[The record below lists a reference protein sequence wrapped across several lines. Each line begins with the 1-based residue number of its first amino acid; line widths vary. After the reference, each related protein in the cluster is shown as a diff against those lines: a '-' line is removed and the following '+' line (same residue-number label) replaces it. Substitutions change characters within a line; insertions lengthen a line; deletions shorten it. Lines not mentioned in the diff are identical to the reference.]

1 MTDAKKTKAEL
12 KAEAHA
18 HAMELWREYKSTGDK
33 QVREEIIL
41 HYFPLVKY
49 VAGRLKTTL
58 PATVEQNDLVS
69 YGVFGL
75 IDAIEKFDLER
86 TIKFETYAIN
96 RIRGAMIDELRSID
110 WIPRSVRSQVRDVDR
125 ARVALETE
133 LHRQP
138 TTQELA
144 DHMGVTLE
152 EVQAAN
158 GQASMV
164 NVSALEDL
172 IGTDQGALSL
182 VDTLEG
188 NRSSDPTSTSEVEEI
203 KEMLASALAGLSERD
218 KTVAALY
225 YYESLTLAQIG
236 KVLGVTESRI
246 CQMHTKMVMQVR
258 ERLGDALAG

>member
-1 MTDAKKTKAEL
+1 MDDAKKTKAEI
-12 KAEAHA
+12 KAEKHA
-18 HAMELWREYKSTGDK
+18 HAMVLWREYKETGDPK
-33 QVREEIIL
+33 VREEIIL

-75 IDAIEKFDLER
+75 IDAIEKFDLSR
-86 TIKFETYAIN
+86 TIKFETYAIQ
-96 RIRGAMIDELRSID
+96 RIKGAMIDELRSID

-125 ARVALETE
+125 ARTTLEAD
-133 LHRQP
+133 LHRAP
-138 TTQELA
+138 TNEELSEYMGATLQE
-144 DHMGVTLE
+144 VE
-152 EVQAAN
+152 AAN
-158 GQASMV
+158 SQAVLV
-164 NVSALEDL
+164 NVAALEDL

-188 NRSSDPTSTSEVEEI
+188 NRSSDPTSTSEVAEI
-203 KEMLASALAGLSERD
+203 KELLASALAGLSDRD

-258 ERLGDALAG
+258 ERLGDALA